1 MCIDEI
7 NKLKLAVAP
16 EDRNEMEEMQI
27 QQLRE
32 QAIIKILEFGVRLC
46 LKLQTSHIASIYFEK
61 WVAKMRTLTV
71 QSCWCSDAE
80 NHEDNTSWLE
90 HIQGLSDRSLRC
102 HIELI
107 TLSCLLLAS
116 KLNEQNQSQPTIRH
130 LQRQVNDKFSYD
142 DFVDQERWIICECL
156 GWNGI
161 NVTTPYHVSD
171 SI

>member
-1 MCIDEI
+1 
-7 NKLKLAVAP
+7 
-16 EDRNEMEEMQI
+16 
-27 QQLRE
+27 
-32 QAIIKILEFGVRLC
+32 
-46 LKLQTSHIASIYFEK
+46 
-61 WVAKMRTLTV
+61 MRAHV
-71 QSCWCSDAE
+71 
-80 NHEDNTSWLE
+80 
-90 HIQGLSDRSLRC
+90 
-102 HIELI
+102 ELI

-116 KLNEQNQSQPTIRH
+116 KLNEQNQSQHTIRH